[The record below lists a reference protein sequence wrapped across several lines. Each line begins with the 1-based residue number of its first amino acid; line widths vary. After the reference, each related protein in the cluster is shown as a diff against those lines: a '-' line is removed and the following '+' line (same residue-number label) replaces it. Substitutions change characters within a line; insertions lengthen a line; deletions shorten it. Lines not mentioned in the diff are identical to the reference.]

1 MAIVFDPISKLIKIT
16 SGTEIDALTI
26 YNATMDWVDDQSS
39 MDEDVPLA
47 AVGKNP
53 LGGGVYTDSIFILQ
67 NGWKIKLYDG
77 TYQFVIKGTV
87 ITDDESP
94 RTVPPDSG
102 NVEVIFQVSSQGII
116 IPGGE
121 AGVWSESEKDAIIS
135 DVTLIKSKVTKPM
148 IIP

>member
-1 MAIVFDPISKLIKIT
+1 MAIEFDPINRYIKIT
-16 SGTEIDALTI
+16 SGTSISALEI
-26 YNATMDWVDDQSS
+26 YNATMDWC
-39 MDEDVPLA
+39 DEQPTIVHSVPMA
-47 AVGKNP
+47 AIGKAP

-67 NGWKIKLYDG
+67 DGWKIKFWNG
-77 TYQFVIKGTV
+77 TYQAVITGTV
-87 ITDDESP
+87 ITDDGTP

-116 IPGGE
+116 IPGVGE
-121 AGVWSESEKDAIIS
+121 WTQTEKDAILS